1 MKVTEIEGINF
12 SLVVECQSHYKG
24 LLNSKCRNIEEKA
37 ETIPATCTDP
47 NNSQPPAI
55 LALDTGAYLKC
66 RTDI

>member
-37 ETIPATCTDP
+37 ETIPAMCTDP

-66 RTDI
+66 RTDM